1 MSYLLAGGCS
11 YTVKNLHY
19 GTTFQYDRI
28 HEIWKEADWDI
39 WPEILGKKLNLTPI
53 VYASG
58 GLTNTLIL
66 EFIIDHLN
74 QYDKPDMI
82 CVQLSDWCRTNIGLN
97 NYIAHWRILQ
107 YLYKRNKINWGWM
120 HGECCLGEGLEE
132 DILPVEW
139 SMGDYLINIKLHTE
153 IWKKLSAL
161 VDICEYRKIPL
172 YIIQGLGI
180 IQDFQLDLKDEN
192 LDNTK
197 KTGRRG
203 WYGRDEK
210 DYFMIRKWDH
220 LSNNTDDKFYIDS
233 INLWFNKMWNRNKGY
248 ERFNKDSNQF
258 KPWNYPCFRD
268 APLVQGDGNLEDD
281 KTIERRNISD
291 NIYSKKLEKLNKE
304 SKYINLIGW
313 PWNDIMGGYNW
324 QDRIQILGNKD
335 YLITKDDK
343 IIDYHPGP
351 KGQELFADMF
361 LESNIEKMSK
371 RKNK

>member
-172 YIIQGLGI
+172 YVMQGLSIVGPLHKPI
-180 IQDFQLDLKDEN
+180 LD
-192 LDNTK
+192 K
-197 KTGRRG
+197 KTNKIS
-203 WYGRDEK
+203 YFIPNTPEEDYADE
-210 DYFMIRKWDH
+210 H
-220 LSNNTDDKFYIDS
+220 YI
-233 INLWFNKMWNRNKGY
+233 WFNKIWNIGHNFIQD
-248 ERFNKDSNQF
+248 EFNNGKYRVEYS
-258 KPWNYPCFRD
+258 PNYHAENHEDPS
-268 APLVQGDGNLEDD
+268 QHWTTENLF
-281 KTIERRNISD
+281 I
-291 NIYSKKLEKLNKE
+291 KKFENLNKK

-313 PWNDIMGGYNW
+313 PFSKIFGGFNWIEKAKEPNHYITAHDMDPDNND
-324 QDRIQILGNKD
+324 NK
-335 YLITKDDK
+335 TV
-343 IIDYHPGP
+343 IDYHPGP
-351 KGQELFADMF
+351 EGQKLFAKYF
-361 LESNIEKMSK
+361 LNAIQ
-371 RKNK
+371 